1 MQHAILIAVASIA
14 IAGGAAAQQAA
25 PAMPGMDKPAM
36 DKPAMDMKH
45 MQHDGAAMGGTTD
58 STKADRKD
66 SAATAGY
73 KASMNSMMSSM
84 PAFTGDADIDFMRQ
98 MRPHHQAAIDMAK
111 IVLTSGKD
119 AETKRLAKGIIATQQ
134 REINQID
141 RWLKKHGG

>member
-1 MQHAILIAVASIA
+1 MQRAILIAVASIA
-14 IAGGAAAQQAA
+14 IVGSVAAQQTE
-25 PAMPGMDKPAM
+25 PAKPPM
-36 DKPAMDMKH
+36 EKPAMDMDH
-45 MQHDGAAMGGTTD
+45 MQHGGAAMDGRKD
-58 STKADRKD
+58 NASVDRKD

-73 KASMNSMMSSM
+73 KASMNAMMSTL
-84 PAFTGDADIDFMRQ
+84 PAFTGDADIDFMKQ

-119 AETKRLAKGIIATQQ
+119 AETKRLAKSIIAAQQ